1 MYKDLIGKDVPMIDG
16 LDKVSGKHTFTAD
29 LQWPGML
36 SGRVLRSPHPHARI
50 LNIDASSARRLTG
63 VRAVITGR
71 DQEFLR
77 YSVAGQGV
85 FDDQLLTGQ
94 KAHYV
99 GDEIAVV
106 AAVDADTAAEALN
119 LIRVEY
125 ELLPAVFDPRE
136 AMLPTAPR
144 IHEDQDS
151 NVPYKIDFS
160 RGDIE
165 QGFAEAAVIV
175 EDTFFAPLQ
184 YHGFLEPHA
193 AVARCDASGR
203 VCLWIPTQVP
213 ATARMTFA
221 RALGIGKDQVRVI
234 QMPIGGAFGG
244 KQEYKLYG
252 LCALLARA
260 TSQPVKMVNTRAED
274 FQASKPRV
282 PMHIRIRLGVRQDG
296 SLAAKETEIV
306 ADNGAYISYAHA
318 IMLSASHR
326 HDNLYRIQNIRTKAY
341 LVYTNKPATCCFRGF
356 GQPQIHFAYESI
368 LDMAAERLGMDP
380 AELRLKNASQPGDV
394 TPHGWKL
401 LSCGLSDCI
410 RQSTEAA
417 GWKEKRGQKQTGERF
432 SRGIGMACCLHVSGN
447 RTFLPFFDGASCFIR
462 INTGGK
468 AIVFTGET
476 DLGQGSRTTFAQI
489 AANELGI
496 GPDDVT
502 VHLVDTDTSPQGLGT
517 FGDRATT
524 LGGNAVRLAAIDA
537 REKMLA
543 IAAKELQVD
552 KDDLVVSSG
561 VCQSRSDPE
570 KRLSVAEIAELAW
583 AKMGGGLIT
592 GQGVYIPPDVR
603 VVDPRTKFGNIS
615 CAYPFAAQV
624 AEVEVDRLTGRVRIL
639 NLVAAHDLGK
649 TINPLLAVGQ
659 IQGAV
664 AQGIGYA
671 LMEDMGIKNGVV
683 SKRNFERYNMPR
695 ITDMPPIKSILVESD
710 DPNGPYGAK
719 GLAEPALAPTAP
731 AIANAI
737 YDAVGVRINDLPI
750 TPEKVLEALK
760 KKEGNLEG
768 NSCRNKSGS
777 GWLWIK
783 EGDHQ

>member
-1 MYKDLIGKDVPMIDG
+1 
-16 LDKVSGKHTFTAD
+16 
-29 LQWPGML
+29 
-36 SGRVLRSPHPHARI
+36 
-50 LNIDASSARRLTG
+50 
-63 VRAVITGR
+63 
-71 DQEFLR
+71 
-77 YSVAGQGV
+77 
-85 FDDQLLTGQ
+85 
-94 KAHYV
+94 
-99 GDEIAVV
+99 
-106 AAVDADTAAEALN
+106 
-119 LIRVEY
+119 
-125 ELLPAVFDPRE
+125 
-136 AMLPTAPR
+136 
-144 IHEDQDS
+144 
-151 NVPYKIDFS
+151 
-160 RGDIE
+160 
-165 QGFAEAAVIV
+165 
-175 EDTFFAPLQ
+175 
-184 YHGFLEPHA
+184 
-193 AVARCDASGR
+193 
-203 VCLWIPTQVP
+203 
-213 ATARMTFA
+213 
-221 RALGIGKDQVRVI
+221 
-234 QMPIGGAFGG
+234 
-244 KQEYKLYG
+244 
-252 LCALLARA
+252 
-260 TSQPVKMVNTRAED
+260 
-274 FQASKPRV
+274 
-282 PMHIRIRLGVRQDG
+282 
-296 SLAAKETEIV
+296 
-306 ADNGAYISYAHA
+306 
-318 IMLSASHR
+318 
-326 HDNLYRIQNIRTKAY
+326 
-341 LVYTNKPATCCFRGF
+341 
-356 GQPQIHFAYESI
+356 
-368 LDMAAERLGMDP
+368 
-380 AELRLKNASQPGDV
+380 
-394 TPHGWKL
+394 
-401 LSCGLSDCI
+401 
-410 RQSTEAA
+410 
-417 GWKEKRGQKQTGERF
+417 
-432 SRGIGMACCLHVSGN
+432 
-447 RTFLPFFDGASCFIR
+447 
-462 INTGGK
+462 
-468 AIVFTGET
+468 
-476 DLGQGSRTTFAQI
+476 
-489 AANELGI
+489 
-496 GPDDVT
+496 
-502 VHLVDTDTSPQGLGT
+502 
-517 FGDRATT
+517 
-524 LGGNAVRLAAIDA
+524 
-537 REKMLA
+537 MLA

-583 AKMGGGLIT
+583 AQMGGGLIT